1 MLGPGRAL
9 LLTAGVP
16 RRVLL
21 LLLLMNSLLKIAQS
35 DRTTYSLVEP
45 DFATH
50 LHPNPNKEETGTIYG
65 INWYNESS

>member
-21 LLLLMNSLLKIAQS
+21 LLLLMNSLFL
-35 DRTTYSLVEP
+35 E
-45 DFATH
+45 
-50 LHPNPNKEETGTIYG
+50 
-65 INWYNESS
+65 

>member
-21 LLLLMNSLLKIAQS
+21 LLLLMNRIAFFLNSQGNKTKTYASLSQS
-35 DRTTYSLVEP
+35 
-45 DFATH
+45 
-50 LHPNPNKEETGTIYG
+50 
-65 INWYNESS
+65 

>member
-21 LLLLMNSLLKIAQS
+21 LLLLMNSLFLG
-35 DRTTYSLVEP
+35 D
-45 DFATH
+45 
-50 LHPNPNKEETGTIYG
+50 
-65 INWYNESS
+65 